1 MNLNLAA
8 QIERATRKRAIFRV
22 SHRDEASLDDDGEG
36 APGNDAGHALLSDVG
51 VYSAFDSI

>member
-22 SHRDEASLDDDGEG
+22 SHRDEASLDDGEE
-36 APGNDAGHALLSDVG
+36 APENDAGHALLSDAG
-51 VYSAFDSI
+51 FCSAFDSI

>member
-22 SHRDEASLDDDGEG
+22 SHRDEALLDDGDE
-36 APGNDAGHALLSDVG
+36 APENDAGHALLSDVG
-51 VYSAFDSI
+51 VCSAFDSI